1 MTRAGVSD
9 KDIWEYSV
17 GTRALLRMQ
26 LKSLR
31 LVWNIWC
38 HLAYILDNWVRW
50 LPIFPCYICSWWPNN
65 YQGIRFWL
73 GRRSNLKL
81 RYMLA
86 CTDEEFNKKVEAI
99 VKRCQRFEAGLLEG
113 ISLIHRQ
120 LMTLW
125 RLRSFLKVSQ
135 HSNSIRLKSILLAL
149 YDWVSR

>member
-99 VKRCQRFEAGLLEG
+99 VKTE
-113 ISLIHRQ
+113 
-120 LMTLW
+120 
-125 RLRSFLKVSQ
+125 KVSKIWSWTFGGDLSDSQ
-135 HSNSIRLKSILLAL
+135 ATDDPVETTKLSESEST
-149 YDWVSR
+149 